1 MTQTKSEL
9 LARIDENH
17 KHHPSPDQAR
27 IDAHQRVR
35 HLTAV
40 CAKELVKVCPIG
52 RELSLALTSMEE
64 AMMWANA
71 AIARSYDESIQ

>member
-1 MTQTKSEL
+1 MTKEEL
-9 LARIDENH
+9 VTRIDENH
-17 KHHPSPDQAR
+17 KHHPPPNQAR

-35 HLTAV
+35 HVTAE

-52 RELSLALTSMEE
+52 RELSLALTAMEE

-71 AIARSYDESIQ
+71 AIARVDNGNATN